1 MRSSI
6 LIFESGMYGEEYGMG
21 GDTKWDNN
29 NGNDD
34 FMNGLDFGNGMSK
47 NNATRNSWDQSMS
60 QRNNYNNNSNNQ
72 NSSRGWNGGD
82 LEDENMSNNLMQWKR
97 QRLRD
102 GKLLERN
109 NVRVSRLKESVHRA
123 ETKRGRSGFDLNSIF
138 RKYDREHLGNVD
150 KRLFTRV
157 LQKYGLQLTRSD
169 VNTIQRVFT
178 VRNQLQSNNG
188 GAMGMSNNGMN
199 SSSSAMEMGLSASID
214 FGRNSNSNN
223 RGMLNQISYVRF
235 LSVASIR
242 YANAIINGQMD
253 PSGAMRLNGDAVR
266 ERIRRVLRASSNQG
280 MNLRKAFE
288 LFDKDGD
295 GLVSASELKKASSL
309 LGVILSEAEVRAMCK
324 YLDKNN
330 ENNGKIEYEELFHF
344 AQDGSTR
351 IEIHLDDVED
361 KIRDA
366 VHKIATSKSYSGD
379 NQFNMRKAFASFD
392 TNGDGAV
399 SRKEF
404 RVALKKM
411 KITLTPHEHNALARR
426 YDRSGSG
433 NIDYEDFVQ
442 RVKYTSADLD
452 TIAEKLRR
460 RVLEQAK
467 RGVSHWELFRKLDEN
482 GDGLVSK
489 KEFRNCMKN
498 MDLLLSEGETRALMR
513 KFGGGGKTIKYQ
525 GEYIYKRTL

>member
-1 MRSSI
+1 
-6 LIFESGMYGEEYGMG
+6 MG
-21 GDTKWDNN
+21 GDTKWDNNN

-72 NSSRGWNGGD
+72 NSGWNGGD

-188 GAMGMSNNGMN
+188 AGMGMSNNGMN

-288 LFDKDGD
+288 LFDKGTF
-295 GLVSASELKKASSL
+295 
-309 LGVILSEAEVRAMCK
+309 
-324 YLDKNN
+324 KNR
-330 ENNGKIEYEELFHF
+330 KIE
-344 AQDGSTR
+344 
-351 IEIHLDDVED
+351 
-361 KIRDA
+361 
-366 VHKIATSKSYSGD
+366 
-379 NQFNMRKAFASFD
+379 M
-392 TNGDGAV
+392 
-399 SRKEF
+399 
-404 RVALKKM
+404 
-411 KITLTPHEHNALARR
+411 
-426 YDRSGSG
+426 
-433 NIDYEDFVQ
+433 
-442 RVKYTSADLD
+442 
-452 TIAEKLRR
+452 
-460 RVLEQAK
+460 
-467 RGVSHWELFRKLDEN
+467 
-482 GDGLVSK
+482 
-489 KEFRNCMKN
+489 
-498 MDLLLSEGETRALMR
+498 
-513 KFGGGGKTIKYQ
+513 
-525 GEYIYKRTL
+525 